1 VTLGVLR
8 WAENGLSSAA
18 FNEEVPVTIDSSNV
32 GPVEILAVAFPGSEF
47 KGEILPELGALVD
60 NGTIRVLDFVF
71 VNKDT
76 DGTVR
81 VMELS
86 DLGDEDRAIFARLD
100 SADESLLND
109 EDLEDAGEILAPGD
123 SAAILVW
130 EDCWATNLRNA
141 IRNAGGK
148 LLALDR
154 VPQEALDDVL
164 QAIADR

>member
-1 VTLGVLR
+1 
-8 WAENGLSSAA
+8 
-18 FNEEVPVTIDSSNV
+18 VTIESSSV

-60 NGTIRVLDFVF
+60 SGTIRVLDLVF

-76 DGTVR
+76 DGTIR
-81 VMELS
+81 VIELA
-86 DLGDEDRAIFARLD
+86 DLGDEERAVYAQLD
-100 SADESLLND
+100 SAEESLLND
-109 EDLEDAGEILAPGD
+109 EDLEDAGEVLAPGD
-123 SAAILVW
+123 SAAILIW

-154 VPQEALDDVL
+154 VPPEALDEVL
-164 QAIADR
+164 EAIAAG

>member
-1 VTLGVLR
+1 M
-8 WAENGLSSAA
+8 
-18 FNEEVPVTIDSSNV
+18 TIDRSNV

-47 KGEILPELGALVD
+47 KGEILPALGELVD
-60 NGTIRVLDFVF
+60 SGTIRVLDFVF

-81 VMELS
+81 VLELS
-86 DLGDEDRAIFARLD
+86 DLDGEETAMYARLD

-109 EDLEDAGEILAPGD
+109 EDLEDAGEILDPGD

-130 EDCWATNLRNA
+130 EDCWATKLRNA
-141 IRNAGGK
+141 IRDAGGK

-154 VPQEALDDVL
+154 VPAESLDEVL
-164 QAIADR
+164 EAIAAG